1 MSAAVSL
8 FALSAFISLQSG
20 NCLEIPKWADIFSAL
35 QPYKDQV
42 DGAENGDPRLGF
54 VQLNS
59 GTTTFNAT
67 LNLTGHILLGLGI
80 ASSLL
85 LYMFFNAFDT
95 VGGGDDYGFARNKR
109 DTSSY
114 MDIITILDE
123 AIQSH
128 TGGSAD
134 ANLCADKFLCQV
146 LLDGVE
152 NVSTSENSLRSFLW
166 KKLSPP
172 AILTPPSSSA
182 QNDLLASWQNS
193 GQKEACEEFSR
204 KCFLDPYEIKAVLD
218 SPLTEWQ

>member
-1 MSAAVSL
+1 MSATVSL
-8 FALSAFISLQSG
+8 FALSALTLLHSG

-35 QPYKDQV
+35 KPYRSEHDQMLHEV
-42 DGAENGDPRLGF
+42 DEAENGEPRLGF

-114 MDIITILDE
+114 LDIITVLDE

-134 ANLCADKFLCQV
+134 ANQCADKFICQV
-146 LLDGVE
+146 LTEGLE
-152 NVSTSENSLRSFLW
+152 KSHSSKNSLRSFLW
-166 KKLSPP
+166 KKLSH
-172 AILTPPSSSA
+172 ANNEVFNTWLE
-182 QNDLLASWQNS
+182 NS
-193 GQKEACEEFSR
+193 GQNETCQELST

>member
-1 MSAAVSL
+1 MSVAVSL
-8 FALSAFISLQSG
+8 FTLCTLVSSLQCG

-35 QPYKDQV
+35 QPYKDENNQMLEEV
-42 DGAENGDPRLGF
+42 DEADNGEPRLGF

-95 VGGGDDYGFARNKR
+95 VGGDGYGFAKNKR

-114 MDIITILDE
+114 MDIITLLDE

-134 ANLCADKFLCQV
+134 ANLCADKFLCQ
-146 LLDGVE
+146 LLSDGEE
-152 NVSTSENSLRSFLW
+152 NISPSNNTLRSFLW
-166 KKLSPP
+166 KKLSNVN
-172 AILTPPSSSA
+172 
-182 QNDLLASWQNS
+182 NDLLVSWREN
-193 GQKEACEEFSR
+193 GQSKTCLELST
-204 KCFLDPYEIKAVLD
+204 KCFLDPYEIKAVLN
-218 SPLTEWQ
+218 SPITEWQ

>member
-8 FALSAFISLQSG
+8 FALSAFVLLQSG

-35 QPYKDQV
+35 QPYKDEV
-42 DGAENGDPRLGF
+42 DQAENGEPRLGF

-95 VGGGDDYGFARNKR
+95 VGGGDDYGFARNQR
-109 DTSSY
+109 DTTSY
-114 MDIITILDE
+114 LDIITVLDE

-134 ANLCADKFLCQV
+134 ANICADKVICHV
-146 LLDGVE
+146 LSDGMVKG
-152 NVSTSENSLRSFLW
+152 STSENSLRSFLW
-166 KKLSPP
+166 KEL
-172 AILTPPSSSA
+172 SSA
-182 QNDLLASWQNS
+182 NNDLLRSWQEN
-193 GQKEACEEFSR
+193 GQNQTCEEFSR

-218 SPLTEWQ
+218 SQLSEWQSK

>member
-8 FALSAFISLQSG
+8 FALSAFVLLQSG

-35 QPYKDQV
+35 QPHKDEV
-42 DGAENGDPRLGF
+42 DQAEDGEPRLGF

-109 DTSSY
+109 DSSSY
-114 MDIITILDE
+114 LDIITVLDE

-134 ANLCADKFLCQV
+134 ANICADKFICQV
-146 LLDGVE
+146 LSDGMVKG
-152 NVSTSENSLRSFLW
+152 STSEKSLKSFLW
-166 KKLSPP
+166 KNL
-172 AILTPPSSSA
+172 SSA
-182 QNDLLASWQNS
+182 NNDLLTSWQEN
-193 GQKEACEEFSR
+193 GQNKTCEEFSR

-218 SPLTEWQ
+218 SQL

>member
-1 MSAAVSL
+1 MSAIVSL
-8 FALSAFISLQSG
+8 FALSAFTLMQPSD
-20 NCLEIPKWADIFSAL
+20 CLEIPKWADIFSAL
-35 QPYKDQV
+35 RPSEVVQEAD
-42 DGAENGDPRLGF
+42 NGDPRLGF
-54 VQLNS
+54 VQQLNS

-114 MDIITILDE
+114 LNIITVLDE

-134 ANLCADKFLCQV
+134 ANLCADKFICQV
-146 LLDGVE
+146 LSDGMKRG
-152 NVSTSENSLRSFLW
+152 STTENSLRSFLW
-166 KKLSPP
+166 KNL
-172 AILTPPSSSA
+172 SSA
-182 QNDLLASWQNS
+182 NNDLLTSWQEN
-193 GQKEACEEFSR
+193 GQNQTCEEFSK

-218 SPLTEWQ
+218 SQLSEWQ